1 MNITAPSLAPSQTNA
16 DIHVVKESR
25 VEDIYDYLHLADVYV
40 HLPTKYP
47 TYACDCA
54 FAI

>member
-16 DIHVVKESR
+16 DIVKESR
-25 VEDIYDYLHLADVYV
+25 VEDIYDYLHLAAAYV

-47 TYACDCA
+47 TYACHCA